1 MELNNL
7 TITKIRQGLL
17 DKKFTAVEVATNYL
31 DRINKLDQ
39 EVRAFITVTPEIA
52 LEQAKL
58 VDKKISEGKDI
69 GRLAG
74 STVAVKD
81 IFLTKGIQSTSGSRV
96 LEGYIPQYSSTV
108 FEKVMSEDAILIGK
122 VNCDPF
128 AFGVST
134 ENSGYFSTH
143 NPWDL
148 SRIPGGSSGGSAA
161 AVAATF
167 STFALGS
174 DTGGSIRQPAAMCG
188 VSGIKVT
195 YGRTSRY
202 GVTSMASSFDTMG
215 SLSSTVEDLALITE
229 TMAGIDPHDATSSSE
244 SVPAYSQLLDKVSL
258 KGLKIGLP
266 KEYFSE
272 ALNPE
277 IKQKVMEA
285 AQLYQKHG
293 ATLVD
298 ISLPSTSLGIDV
310 YYILVPSEISA
321 NMSRYDGL
329 RFGPSVRESKDLI
342 SYYMENRGQFM
353 EPEVKRRIIIG
364 TYALSS
370 GYYDAY
376 YLKASKVRTVIKQ
389 EFQDVFQKVDVILAP
404 VCPSTAWPLGQKVND
419 PLQMYLEDVFTV
431 CINVAG
437 LPSLAVPCGF
447 DGQNL
452 PLGYQLIGNYFTED
466 RLFSIGH
473 QYQQLTDFHLQKPKL
488 NNIK

>member
-1 MELNNL
+1 MDLSTL
-7 TITKIRQGLL
+7 TIKKIRDGLL
-17 DKKFTAVEVATNYL
+17 NKNFSAVEVAKAYL
-31 DRINKLDQ
+31 DRIEKLDSSIK
-39 EVRAFITVTPEIA
+39 AFITVTPDVA
-52 LEQAKL
+52 LKQAEL
-58 VDKKISEGKDI
+58 VDKKIAEGRQI

-81 IFLTKGIQSTSGSRV
+81 IFLTKGIQTTSGSKV

-108 FEKVMSEDAILIGK
+108 YEKVINEDAILVGK

-134 ENSGYFSTH
+134 ENSGYFPTH
-143 NPWDL
+143 NPWDF

-161 AVAATF
+161 AVAASF

-215 SLSSTVEDLALITE
+215 SLATTAEDLAIITE
-229 TMAGIDPHDATSSSE
+229 TMAGIDPHDGTSSPNP
-244 SVPAYSQLLDKVSL
+244 VPSYSSQLDKTSL
-258 KGLKIGLP
+258 KGLRIGLP
-266 KEYFSE
+266 KEYFSD

-277 IKQKVMEA
+277 IKQKIMEA
-285 AQLYQKHG
+285 ATLYEQQG
-293 ATLVD
+293 AILVD

-329 RFGPSVRESKDLI
+329 RFGPSVRNSNDLI
-342 SYYMENRGQFM
+342 SYYMENRGKYM

-376 YLKASKVRTVIKQ
+376 YLKASKVRTVIKT
-389 EFQDVFQKVDVILAP
+389 EFQEVFKQVDVILAP

-447 DGQNL
+447 DSQQL
-452 PLGYQLIGNYFTED
+452 PLGYQLIGNYFSEEK
-466 RLFSIGH
+466 LFSIGH
-473 QYQQLTDFHLQKPKL
+473 QYQQLTDFHLQKPKFS
-488 NNIK
+488 IAG